1 MDNLPTGAIEIATI
15 ALTENDANEE
25 IFGPTAQSFKDDDLP
40 EILLKVCFRTHQF
53 ITCFST

>member
-40 EILLKVCFRTHQF
+40 EILLKVCFRVF
-53 ITCFST
+53 PKIL